1 MGVGLH
7 MHSHARLGASFLGDP
22 GDGCGDRNQPG
33 EIDMKVLFLF
43 VYIYR
48 AIFFWVQLLLFLSV
62 DIGRLTG

>member
-1 MGVGLH
+1 
-7 MHSHARLGASFLGDP
+7 
-22 GDGCGDRNQPG
+22 
-33 EIDMKVLFLF
+33 MKVLFLF